1 MHSVIKSAFWKGR
14 ASKLKFRREWPC
26 LVALVAL
33 AVLMLA
39 AAPDF
44 YSIGNLRDMTL
55 SNAPL
60 LLVAT
65 GMTFVIIVAQI
76 DISVGS
82 LFGVTAL
89 ACGALAQDGCPMA
102 LLPLVTLLMGAG
114 MGAMNAGL
122 IAFVGVPSI
131 VVTLAT
137 MVIWREALRW
147 VSGGAWIEGL
157 PANFQ
162 WLGLGQ
168 SAGRIVIIALALGIF
183 FLLAWGSKYL
193 WLARAVF
200 ATGSDSEAAR
210 MAGVPVKKV
219 VFWVFVLMGALTG
232 LASFLNAVRFSD
244 VPANSGMNLELKAIA
259 AVVVGGTP
267 ITGGKGTLPG
277 TLLGVALLGCLGP
290 ALVYLGINPFWEK
303 AIQGAIILFTVPL
316 EAFLSHRR
324 QHEAVV

>member
-1 MHSVIKSAFWKGR
+1 M
-14 ASKLKFRREWPC
+14 KFRREWPC

-89 ACGALAQDGCPMA
+89 ACGALAQEGCPMA
-102 LLPLVTLLMGAG
+102 LLPLVTLLMGAA

-168 SAGRIVIIALALGIF
+168 SAGRVVIIALALGIF
-183 FLLAWGSKYL
+183 LLLAWSSKYL

>member
-1 MHSVIKSAFWKGR
+1 
-14 ASKLKFRREWPC
+14 
-26 LVALVAL
+26 
-33 AVLMLA
+33 MLA
-39 AAPDF
+39 ALMLGAAPGF
-44 YSIGNLRDMTL
+44 YSAVNLRDML
-55 SNAPL
+55 LANAPL

-89 ACGALAQDGCPMA
+89 ACGMLAKDGCPMA
-102 LLPLVTLLMGAG
+102 LLPLATLLMGAA

-168 SAGRIVIIALALGIF
+168 STGRLAIIVLSVAIF
-183 FLLAWGSKYL
+183 LFLTWASRHMWM
-193 WLARAVF
+193 ARAVF
-200 ATGSDSEAAR
+200 ATGSDKEAAR
-210 MAGVPVKKV
+210 MAGVPVKQV

-267 ITGGKGTLPG
+267 ITGGKGTLLG
-277 TLLGVALLGCLGP
+277 TFLGVVLLGCLGP

-303 AIQGAIILFTVPL
+303 AIQGGIILFTVPL
-316 EAFLSHRR
+316 DAFLSRR
-324 QHEAVV
+324 REKEAMVSA

>member
-1 MHSVIKSAFWKGR
+1 L
-14 ASKLKFRREWPC
+14 KLRREWPC
-26 LVALVAL
+26 LLALFLL
-33 AVLMLA
+33 AVTMVA
-39 AAPDF
+39 VAPGF
-44 YSIGNLRDMTL
+44 YSVANLRDMML

-60 LLVAT
+60 LLVAC
-65 GMTFVIIVAQI
+65 GMTFVIIVAEI

-89 ACGALAQDGCPMA
+89 ACGALAKDGCPIL
-102 LLPLVTLLMGAG
+102 LLPVLTLLMGAAL
-114 MGAMNAGL
+114 GAMNAGL
-122 IAFVGVPSI
+122 VAFAAVPSI

-157 PANFQ
+157 PADFQ
-162 WLGLGQ
+162 WLGFGQ
-168 SAGRIVIIALALGIF
+168 STGRFLIVALALAV
-183 FLLAWGSKYL
+183 FLFLAWASRNL
-193 WLARAVF
+193 WIARAVF
-200 ATGSDSEAAR
+200 ATGSDREAAR
-210 MAGVPVKKV
+210 VAGVPIRSV

-244 VPANSGMNLELKAIA
+244 VPANGGMNLELKAIA

-267 ITGGKGTLPG
+267 ITGGKGTLLG

-303 AIQGAIILFTVPL
+303 AIQGGIILFTVPL

-324 QHEAVV
+324 QREATA

>member
-1 MHSVIKSAFWKGR
+1 MF
-14 ASKLKFRREWPC
+14 
-26 LVALVAL
+26 
-33 AVLMLA
+33 A
-39 AAPDF
+39 AAPSF
-44 YSIGNLRDMTL
+44 FSAGNLRDMLL

-65 GMTFVIIVAQI
+65 GMTFVIIVGQI

-82 LFGVTAL
+82 MFGVTAL
-89 ACGALAQDGCPMA
+89 ACGALARDGCPLV
-102 LLPLVTLLMGAG
+102 LLPILTLLMGAAL
-114 MGAMNAGL
+114 GAFNAGL
-122 IAFVGVPSI
+122 IARAGLPSI

-137 MVIWREALRW
+137 MTIWREALRW

-162 WLGLGQ
+162 WLGMGQ
-168 SAGRIVIIALALGIF
+168 TYGRFLIIVLSMAV
-183 FLLAWGSKYL
+183 FLFLAWASRYL
-193 WLARAVF
+193 WAARAIF

-210 MAGVPVKKV
+210 VAGIPVKSV
-219 VFWVFVLMGALTG
+219 VFWVFVVMGALTG

-267 ITGGKGTLPG
+267 ITGGKGTLLG
-277 TLLGVALLGCLGP
+277 TLLGVALLGCLAP
-290 ALVYLGINPFWEK
+290 ALVYMGINPFWEK

-316 EAFLSHRR
+316 EAFLTRR
-324 QHEAVV
+324 RTEAAA

>member
-1 MHSVIKSAFWKGR
+1 
-14 ASKLKFRREWPC
+14 
-26 LVALVAL
+26 VAL

-89 ACGALAQDGCPMA
+89 ACGALAQEGCPMA
-102 LLPLVTLLMGAG
+102 LLPLVTLLMGAA

-168 SAGRIVIIALALGIF
+168 SAGRVVIIALALGIF
-183 FLLAWGSKYL
+183 LLLAWSSKYL

>member
-1 MHSVIKSAFWKGR
+1 MF
-14 ASKLKFRREWPC
+14 
-26 LVALVAL
+26 
-33 AVLMLA
+33 A
-39 AAPDF
+39 AAPGF
-44 YSIGNLRDMTL
+44 FAIINLRDMLL

-89 ACGALAQDGCPMA
+89 ACGALAQEGCPMA
-102 LLPLVTLLMGAG
+102 LLPLATLLMG
-114 MGAMNAGL
+114 GALGAVNAGL
-122 IAFVGVPSI
+122 VAFVGVPSI

-168 SAGRIVIIALALGIF
+168 STGRLFIIGLSLAIF
-183 FLLAWGSKYL
+183 LFMAWGSRHL
-193 WLARAVF
+193 WLARSVF
-200 ATGSDSEAAR
+200 ATGSDTEAAR
-210 MAGVPVKKV
+210 VAGVPVKKV
-219 VFWVFVLMGALTG
+219 VFWAFILMGALTG

-244 VPANSGMNLELKAIA
+244 VPANSGINLELKAIA

-267 ITGGKGTLPG
+267 ITGGKGSLWG
-277 TLLGVALLGCLGP
+277 TFLGVALLACLGP
-290 ALVYLGINPFWEK
+290 ALVYLGISPFWEK

-316 EAFLSHRR
+316 EAFLSQRR
-324 QHEAVV
+324 QKEATV

>member
-1 MHSVIKSAFWKGR
+1 M
-14 ASKLKFRREWPC
+14 KLRREWPC
-26 LVALVAL
+26 LAALLLLAVCMLAL
-33 AVLMLA
+33 A
-39 AAPDF
+39 PSF
-44 YSIGNLRDMTL
+44 YSMANLRDMLL

-60 LLVAT
+60 LLVAC
-65 GMTFVIIVAQI
+65 GMTFVIIVAEI

-89 ACGALAQDGCPMA
+89 ACGALAKDGCPIL
-102 LLPLVTLLMGAG
+102 LLPLATLLMGAAL
-114 MGAMNAGL
+114 GAMNAGL
-122 IAFVGVPSI
+122 VAFAGVPSI

-162 WLGLGQ
+162 WLGFGQ
-168 SAGRIVIIALALGIF
+168 SSGRFLIVGLALAL
-183 FLLAWGSKYL
+183 FLCLAWAARNL
-193 WLARAVF
+193 WIARAVF
-200 ATGSDSEAAR
+200 ATGSDREAAR
-210 MAGVPVKKV
+210 VSGVPIKSV

-232 LASFLNAVRFSD
+232 LASFLNAIRFSD

-267 ITGGKGTLPG
+267 ITGGKGTLLG
-277 TLLGVALLGCLGP
+277 TFLGVALLGCIGP
-290 ALVYLGINPFWEK
+290 ALIYLGISPFWEK

-316 EAFLSHRR
+316 ESFLGHRR
-324 QHEAVV
+324 RQEATV

>member
-1 MHSVIKSAFWKGR
+1 
-14 ASKLKFRREWPC
+14 
-26 LVALVAL
+26 VAL

-89 ACGALAQDGCPMA
+89 ACGALAQEGCPMA
-102 LLPLVTLLMGAG
+102 LLPLVTLLMGAA

>member
-1 MHSVIKSAFWKGR
+1 M
-14 ASKLKFRREWPC
+14 
-26 LVALVAL
+26 L
-33 AVLMLA
+33 AV
-39 AAPDF
+39 APGF
-44 YSIGNLRDMTL
+44 FAIGNWRDMML

-60 LLVAT
+60 LLVST

-89 ACGALAQDGCPMA
+89 ACGALAREGCPML
-102 LLPLVTLLMGAG
+102 LLPFITLLMGAAL
-114 MGAMNAGL
+114 GAMNAGL
-122 IAFVGVPSI
+122 VAFVGVPSI

-147 VSGGAWIEGL
+147 VSGGAWIEDL
-157 PANFQ
+157 PPNFQ

-168 SAGRIVIIALALGIF
+168 SAGRILIIALALVIF
-183 FLLAWGSKYL
+183 LFLAWASRNL

-200 ATGSDSEAAR
+200 ATGSDREAAR
-210 MAGVPVKKV
+210 VAGVPVRQV
-219 VFWVFVLMGALTG
+219 IFWVFVLMGALTG

-244 VPANSGMNLELKAIA
+244 VPANGGMNLELKAIA

-267 ITGGKGTLPG
+267 ITGGKGTLLG
-277 TLLGVALLGCLGP
+277 TVLGVALLGCLGP

-316 EAFLSHRR
+316 EAFLSHRS
-324 QHEAVV
+324 QKVAVV

>member
-1 MHSVIKSAFWKGR
+1 M
-14 ASKLKFRREWPC
+14 KLRREWPC
-26 LVALVAL
+26 LAALLAL
-33 AVLMLA
+33 ALA
-39 AAPDF
+39 MFLIAPGF
-44 YSIGNLRDMTL
+44 YSPANLRDMLL

-60 LLVAT
+60 LLVAS

-82 LFGVTAL
+82 LFAVTAL
-89 ACGALAQDGCPMA
+89 ACGALAKDGCPVL
-102 LLPLVTLLMGAG
+102 LLPILTLLMGAAL
-114 MGAMNAGL
+114 GAMNGGL
-122 IAFVGVPSI
+122 VAFVGVPSI

-137 MVIWREALRW
+137 MVIWRESLRW

-168 SAGRIVIIALALGIF
+168 TNGRLLIVAASLAVF
-183 FLLAWGSKYL
+183 AFLAWAARHL

-200 ATGSDSEAAR
+200 ATGSDAEAAR
-210 MAGVPVKKV
+210 VAGVPVRSV

-232 LASFLNAVRFSD
+232 LASFLNAIRFSD
-244 VPANSGMNLELKAIA
+244 VPANSGVNLELQAIA

-267 ITGGKGTLPG
+267 ITGGKGTLFG

-290 ALVYLGINPFWEK
+290 ALVYLNINPFWEK

-316 EAFLSHRR
+316 EAFLGQRRHR
-324 QHEAVV
+324 EAAIQQ

>member
-1 MHSVIKSAFWKGR
+1 M
-14 ASKLKFRREWPC
+14 KLRREWPC
-26 LVALVAL
+26 LAALLLLAFAMFAL
-33 AVLMLA
+33 A
-39 AAPDF
+39 PSF
-44 YSIGNLRDMTL
+44 YSRDNLRDIML

-60 LLVAT
+60 LLVAC

-82 LFGVTAL
+82 LFAVTAL
-89 ACGALAQDGCPMA
+89 ACGALAKDGCPMA
-102 LLPLVTLLMGAG
+102 LLPFVTLLMGAAL
-114 MGAMNAGL
+114 GAVNAGFV
-122 IAFVGVPSI
+122 AFIGVPSI

-137 MVIWREALRW
+137 MVIWRETLRW

-157 PANFQ
+157 PSNFQ

-168 SAGRIVIIALALGIF
+168 SNGRILIVVSSLAVF
-183 FLLAWGSKYL
+183 VFLAWASRNL

-200 ATGSDSEAAR
+200 ATGSDREAAR
-210 MAGVPVKKV
+210 VAGVPVQSI

-232 LASFLNAVRFSD
+232 LASFLNAIRFSD

-267 ITGGKGTLPG
+267 ITGGKGTLLG
-277 TLLGVALLGCLGP
+277 TFLGVALLACLGP
-290 ALVYLGINPFWEK
+290 ALVYLGISPFWEK

-324 QHEAVV
+324 QREATI

>member
-1 MHSVIKSAFWKGR
+1 
-14 ASKLKFRREWPC
+14 LKFRREWPC
-26 LVALVAL
+26 LVALLLL
-33 AVLMLA
+33 AALMLGV
-39 AAPDF
+39 APEF
-44 YSIGNLRDMTL
+44 FTAGNLRDML
-55 SNAPL
+55 LGNAPL

-89 ACGALAQDGCPMA
+89 ACGALAKHGCPLA
-102 LLPLVTLLMGAG
+102 LLPLVTMMLGAAL
-114 MGAMNAGL
+114 GAMNAGL
-122 IAFVGVPSI
+122 IAFAGVPSI

-137 MVIWREALRW
+137 MVIWRELLRW

-168 SAGRIVIIALALGIF
+168 SAGRLLIIALSFAIF
-183 FLLAWGSKYL
+183 LFLAWGSRYL

-200 ATGSDSEAAR
+200 ATGSDREAAR
-210 MAGVPVKKV
+210 VAGVPVRRV

-244 VPANSGMNLELKAIA
+244 VPANSGLNLELKAIA

-267 ITGGKGTLPG
+267 ITGGKGTLLG
-277 TLLGVALLGCLGP
+277 TLLGVALLGSLGP

-316 EAFLSHRR
+316 DAFLSHRR

>member
-1 MHSVIKSAFWKGR
+1 
-14 ASKLKFRREWPC
+14 
-26 LVALVAL
+26 VAL

>member
-1 MHSVIKSAFWKGR
+1 
-14 ASKLKFRREWPC
+14 LTLRREWPC
-26 LVALVAL
+26 LVALLLL
-33 AVLMLA
+33 AVAMLA
-39 AAPDF
+39 VAPGF
-44 YSIGNLRDMTL
+44 YSAGNLRDMML

-60 LLVAT
+60 LLVAC

-82 LFGVTAL
+82 LFAVTAL
-89 ACGALAQDGCPMA
+89 ASGALAKDGFPMF
-102 LLPLVTLLMGAG
+102 LLPVLAFMMGAAL
-114 MGAMNAGL
+114 GAMNGGL
-122 IAFVGVPSI
+122 VAFAGVPSI

-137 MVIWREALRW
+137 MVIWRESLRW

-157 PANFQ
+157 PASFQ

-168 SAGRIVIIALALGIF
+168 TSGRILIM
-183 FLLAWGSKYL
+183 LLAAAVFIFLAWASKYL
-193 WLARAVF
+193 WMARAVF
-200 ATGSDSEAAR
+200 ATGSDREAAR
-210 MAGVPVKKV
+210 VAGVPVRNV

-232 LASFLNAVRFSD
+232 LASFLNAIRFSD
-244 VPANSGMNLELKAIA
+244 VPSNSGTNLELKAIA

-267 ITGGKGTLPG
+267 ITGGKGTLLG
-277 TLLGVALLGCLGP
+277 TLLGVILLGSLGP

-324 QHEAVV
+324 QREAIV

>member
-1 MHSVIKSAFWKGR
+1 MT
-14 ASKLKFRREWPC
+14 FRREWPC
-26 LVALVAL
+26 LVALVL
-33 AVLMLA
+33 LGVGMLF
-39 AAPDF
+39 AAPSF
-44 YSIGNLRDMTL
+44 YSAGNLRDMLL

-60 LLVAT
+60 LLVAA

-82 LFGVTAL
+82 LFAVVAL
-89 ACGALAQDGCPMA
+89 ASGALAKDACPIV
-102 LLPLVTLLMGAG
+102 LLPAVSLLMGAA
-114 MGAMNAGL
+114 MGAMNGGF
-122 IAFVGVPSI
+122 IAFLGVPSI

-137 MVIWREALRW
+137 MVIWRESLRW

-157 PANFQ
+157 PGNFQ
-162 WLGLGQ
+162 WLGVGQ
-168 SAGRIVIIALALGIF
+168 ANGRFLIVAVSVGIF
-183 FLLAWGSKYL
+183 AFLSWASKYL
-193 WLARAVF
+193 WVARAVF
-200 ATGSDSEAAR
+200 ATGSDREAAR
-210 MAGVPVKKV
+210 VAGVPVRNV

-244 VPANSGMNLELKAIA
+244 VPANGGNNLELKAIA

-267 ITGGKGTLPG
+267 ITGGKGTLFG
-277 TLLGVALLGCLGP
+277 TLLGVMLLGSLGP

-324 QHEAVV
+324 QREAIA

>member
-1 MHSVIKSAFWKGR
+1 MT
-14 ASKLKFRREWPC
+14 FRREWPC
-26 LVALVAL
+26 LVALVL
-33 AVLMLA
+33 LGVGMLF
-39 AAPDF
+39 AAPSF
-44 YSIGNLRDMTL
+44 YSAGNLRDMLL

-60 LLVAT
+60 LLVAA

-82 LFGVTAL
+82 LFAVVAL
-89 ACGALAQDGCPMA
+89 ASGALAKDACPIV
-102 LLPLVTLLMGAG
+102 LLPAVSLLMGAA
-114 MGAMNAGL
+114 MGAMNGGF
-122 IAFVGVPSI
+122 IAFLGVPSI

-137 MVIWREALRW
+137 MVIWRESLRW

-157 PANFQ
+157 PGNFQ
-162 WLGLGQ
+162 WLGVGQ
-168 SAGRIVIIALALGIF
+168 ANGRFLIVAVSVAIF
-183 FLLAWGSKYL
+183 AFLSWASKYL
-193 WLARAVF
+193 WVARAVF
-200 ATGSDSEAAR
+200 ATGSDREAAR
-210 MAGVPVKKV
+210 VAGVPVRNV

-244 VPANSGMNLELKAIA
+244 VPANGGNNLELKAIA

-267 ITGGKGTLPG
+267 ITGGKGTLFG
-277 TLLGVALLGCLGP
+277 TLLGVMLLGSLGP

-324 QHEAVV
+324 QREAIA

>member
-1 MHSVIKSAFWKGR
+1 
-14 ASKLKFRREWPC
+14 L
-26 LVALVAL
+26 L
-33 AVLMLA
+33 AALMLG

-44 YSIGNLRDMTL
+44 YSVVNLRDML
-55 SNAPL
+55 LANAPL
-60 LLVAT
+60 LLVAA

-89 ACGALAQDGCPMA
+89 ACGALAKGGCPMA
-102 LLPLVTLLMGAG
+102 LLPLVTLLIGAAMGG
-114 MGAMNAGL
+114 MNAGL

-157 PANFQ
+157 PPNFQ

-168 SAGRIVIIALALGIF
+168 STGRLAIICLAMAIF
-183 FLLAWGSKYL
+183 LFMAWGSRHL
-193 WLARAVF
+193 WIARAVF
-200 ATGSDSEAAR
+200 ATGSDKEAAR
-210 MAGVPVKKV
+210 VAGVPVKQV

-267 ITGGKGTLPG
+267 ITGGKGTLLG
-277 TLLGVALLGCLGP
+277 SFLGVLLLGCLGP

-303 AIQGAIILFTVPL
+303 AIQGGIILFTVPL
-316 EAFLSHRR
+316 DAYLSRR
-324 QHEAVV
+324 REKVAVVSA

>member
-1 MHSVIKSAFWKGR
+1 
-14 ASKLKFRREWPC
+14 
-26 LVALVAL
+26 
-33 AVLMLA
+33 MLA
-39 AAPDF
+39 AAPEF
-44 YSIGNLRDMTL
+44 FTAGNLRDML
-55 SNAPL
+55 LGNAPL
-60 LLVAT
+60 LLVAA

-89 ACGALAQDGCPMA
+89 ACGALAKHGCPLA
-102 LLPLVTLLMGAG
+102 LLPVMTMMLGAALG
-114 MGAMNAGL
+114 SMNASL
-122 IAFVGVPSI
+122 IAFAGVPSI

-137 MVIWREALRW
+137 MVIWRESLRW

-168 SAGRIVIIALALGIF
+168 SAGRLLIIALSLAIF
-183 FLLAWGSKYL
+183 LFLAWGSKYL

-200 ATGSDSEAAR
+200 ATGSDREAAR
-210 MAGVPVKKV
+210 VAGVPVRKV

-232 LASFLNAVRFSD
+232 LASFLNAVRFCD
-244 VPANSGMNLELKAIA
+244 VPANSGLNLELKAIA

-267 ITGGKGTLPG
+267 ITGGKGTLLG

-316 EAFLSHRR
+316 
-324 QHEAVV
+324 AVV

>member
-1 MHSVIKSAFWKGR
+1 
-14 ASKLKFRREWPC
+14 
-26 LVALVAL
+26 
-33 AVLMLA
+33 
-39 AAPDF
+39 
-44 YSIGNLRDMTL
+44 
-55 SNAPL
+55 
-60 LLVAT
+60 
-65 GMTFVIIVAQI
+65 MTFVIIVAQI

-89 ACGALAQDGCPMA
+89 ACGALAQEGCPMA
-102 LLPLVTLLMGAG
+102 LLPLVTLLMGAA

>member
-1 MHSVIKSAFWKGR
+1 MT
-14 ASKLKFRREWPC
+14 FRREWPC
-26 LVALVAL
+26 LVALL
-33 AVLMLA
+33 LLSLGMFF
-39 AAPDF
+39 AAPGF
-44 YSIGNLRDMTL
+44 YSVGNLRDMLL

-60 LLVAT
+60 LLVAA

-82 LFGVTAL
+82 LFAVVAL
-89 ACGALAQDGCPMA
+89 ASGALAKDGCPVM
-102 LLPLVTLLMGAG
+102 LLPVLALLMGGA
-114 MGAMNAGL
+114 MGAMNGGFV
-122 IAFVGVPSI
+122 AFLGVPSI

-137 MVIWREALRW
+137 MVIWRESLRW

-157 PANFQ
+157 PDNFQ
-162 WLGLGQ
+162 WLGVGQ
-168 SAGRIVIIALALGIF
+168 TTGRILIVAIALAIF
-183 FLLAWGSKYL
+183 VFLSWASRYL

-200 ATGSDSEAAR
+200 ATGSDREAAR
-210 MAGVPVKKV
+210 VAGVPVRHV

-244 VPANSGMNLELKAIA
+244 VPANGGVNLELKAIA

-267 ITGGKGTLPG
+267 ITGGKGTLLG
-277 TLLGVALLGCLGP
+277 TLLGVMLLGSLGP
-290 ALVYLGINPFWEK
+290 ALVFLGINPFWEK

-324 QHEAVV
+324 QREAVV

>member
-1 MHSVIKSAFWKGR
+1 MIA
-14 ASKLKFRREWPC
+14 L
-26 LVALVAL
+26 LVLAL
-33 AVLMLA
+33 AMLA
-39 AAPDF
+39 VAPSF
-44 YSIGNLRDMTL
+44 YSLENLRDMVL

-82 LFGVTAL
+82 LFAVTAL
-89 ACGALAQDGCPMA
+89 AAGALAKQGCPIWSSPFLA
-102 LLPLVTLLMGAG
+102 ILMGAAL
-114 MGAMNAGL
+114 GAMNAGL

-137 MVIWREALRW
+137 MVIWRETLRW

-157 PANFQ
+157 PPDFQ

-168 SAGRIVIIALALGIF
+168 TAGRELIVGLALAV
-183 FLLAWGSKYL
+183 FLFLTWASKYL

-200 ATGSDSEAAR
+200 ATGSDREAAR
-210 MAGVPVKKV
+210 VAGVAVRSV
-219 VFWVFVLMGALTG
+219 IFWVFVAMGALTG
-232 LASFLNAVRFSD
+232 LASFLNAIRFSD
-244 VPANSGMNLELKAIA
+244 VPANGGTNLELKAIA

-267 ITGGKGTLPG
+267 ITGGKGTLLG
-277 TLLGVALLGCLGP
+277 TLLGVALLSCLAP

-303 AIQGAIILFTVPL
+303 AIQGGIILFTVPL

-324 QHEAVV
+324 QREATV

>member
-1 MHSVIKSAFWKGR
+1 
-14 ASKLKFRREWPC
+14 LKFRREWPC
-26 LVALVAL
+26 LVALLLL
-33 AVLMLA
+33 AALMLA
-39 AAPDF
+39 VAPDF
-44 YSIGNLRDMTL
+44 YAAGNLRDMLL

-60 LLVAT
+60 LLVAA

-89 ACGALAQDGCPMA
+89 ACGALAKDGCPME
-102 LLPLVTLLMGAG
+102 LLPFVTLLMGTAL
-114 MGAMNAGL
+114 GAVNAGL
-122 IAFVGVPSI
+122 IALVGVPSI

-168 SAGRIVIIALALGIF
+168 STGRLLIIALALAIF
-183 FLLAWGSKYL
+183 LFLAWGSRYL

-200 ATGSDSEAAR
+200 ATGSDTEAAR
-210 MAGVPVKKV
+210 VAGVPVKQV

-232 LASFLNAVRFSD
+232 FASFLNAVRFSD

-267 ITGGKGTLPG
+267 ITGGKGTLLG
-277 TLLGVALLGCLGP
+277 TFLGVALLGCLGP

-324 QHEAVV
+324 QKEAVV

>member
-1 MHSVIKSAFWKGR
+1 M
-14 ASKLKFRREWPC
+14 KLRREWPC
-26 LVALVAL
+26 LLALFLL
-33 AVLMLA
+33 AVTMVA
-39 AAPDF
+39 VAPGF
-44 YSIGNLRDMTL
+44 YSVANLRDMML

-60 LLVAT
+60 LLVAC
-65 GMTFVIIVAQI
+65 GMTFVIIVAEI

-89 ACGALAQDGCPMA
+89 ACGALAKDGCPIL
-102 LLPLVTLLMGAG
+102 LLPVLTLLMGAAL
-114 MGAMNAGL
+114 GAMNAGL
-122 IAFVGVPSI
+122 VAFAAVPSI

-157 PANFQ
+157 PADFQ
-162 WLGLGQ
+162 WLGFGQ
-168 SAGRIVIIALALGIF
+168 STGRFLIVALALAV
-183 FLLAWGSKYL
+183 FLFLAWASRNL
-193 WLARAVF
+193 WIARAVF
-200 ATGSDSEAAR
+200 ATGSDREAAR
-210 MAGVPVKKV
+210 VAGVPIRSV

-244 VPANSGMNLELKAIA
+244 VPANGGMNLELKAIA

-267 ITGGKGTLPG
+267 ITGGKGTLLG

-303 AIQGAIILFTVPL
+303 AIQGGIILFTVPL

-324 QHEAVV
+324 QREATA

>member
-1 MHSVIKSAFWKGR
+1 
-14 ASKLKFRREWPC
+14 LKFRREWPC
-26 LVALVAL
+26 LVALLLL
-33 AVLMLA
+33 AALMLA
-39 AAPDF
+39 AAPEF
-44 YSIGNLRDMTL
+44 FTAGNLRDML
-55 SNAPL
+55 LGNAPL
-60 LLVAT
+60 LLVAA

-89 ACGALAQDGCPMA
+89 ACGALAKHGCPLA
-102 LLPLVTLLMGAG
+102 LLPVMTMMLGAALG
-114 MGAMNAGL
+114 SMNASL
-122 IAFVGVPSI
+122 IAFAGVPSI

-137 MVIWREALRW
+137 MVIWRESLRW

-168 SAGRIVIIALALGIF
+168 SAGRLLIIALSLAIF
-183 FLLAWGSKYL
+183 LFLAWGSKYL

-200 ATGSDSEAAR
+200 ATGSDREAAR
-210 MAGVPVKKV
+210 VAGVPVRKV

-244 VPANSGMNLELKAIA
+244 VPANSGLNLELKAIA

-267 ITGGKGTLPG
+267 ITGGKGTLLG

>member
-1 MHSVIKSAFWKGR
+1 M
-14 ASKLKFRREWPC
+14 L
-26 LVALVAL
+26 AL
-33 AVLMLA
+33 APGFYA
-39 AAPDF
+39 A
-44 YSIGNLRDMTL
+44 GNLRDMLL

-60 LLVAT
+60 LLVAG
-65 GMTFVIIVAQI
+65 GMTFVIILAQI

-89 ACGALAQDGCPMA
+89 ACGALAHDGCPMA
-102 LLPLVTLLMGAG
+102 LLPFVALLMGAAL
-114 MGAMNAGL
+114 GAMNAGL

-168 SAGRIVIIALALGIF
+168 SSGRLLIIASSLAIF
-183 FLLAWGSKYL
+183 LFLAWAARDL

-210 MAGVPVKKV
+210 VAGVPVKQV
-219 VFWVFVLMGALTG
+219 VFWVFVMIGALTG
-232 LASFLNAVRFSD
+232 LAAFLNAIRFSD
-244 VPANSGMNLELKAIA
+244 VPANSGINLELKAIA

-267 ITGGKGTLPG
+267 ITGGKGTLLG
-277 TLLGVALLGCLGP
+277 TFLGVVLLGCLGP
-290 ALVYLGINPFWEK
+290 ALVYLDINPFWEK

-316 EAFLSHRR
+316 EALLTHRR
-324 QHEAVV
+324 RKEAFV